1 MLIDQHQYEL
11 ERQRLQKVLQIIDQQ
26 LKIAQKHAFTAKL
39 QLTDTKRSLWERIQ
53 YDDHITTAQ
62 YIDELNRQ
70 GQAFGVYHN
79 AVRKLEL
86 LQHSPYFGRIDFADD
101 ELQSTEQIYIGVGSL
116 VDPQTR
122 EILIYDWRAPVAS
135 MFYDYGLGR
144 AQYQAPG
151 GIITGEILLKRQYM
165 IEHGEIKYIFD
176 SDLIINDEVLQS
188 MLSKSADNRMR
199 NIVYSIQREQNQA
212 IRDEDTKVLLVQGP
226 AGSGKTSIAL
236 HRAAYLLYRY
246 HGQLKANNIVIFSP
260 NQIFSDYIQNVLPEL
275 GEDNI
280 NQTTLQ
286 EYVKW
291 ALEGNYWI
299 EDYYSQFEYI
309 LSGTD
314 DPNYQLRLRGIA
326 FKSSPEFFAL
336 LKAYVQYLEQRAFS
350 FDDVTLWGEVIITKQ
365 ECEHLF
371 YEKYSYL
378 PVKER
383 LEKIR
388 RRIIY
393 LFKTLR
399 KAKVQAL
406 VSQKAN
412 DPKHK
417 GDSEWELRKISLREI
432 KSEQAPMFEHID
444 KMLAFDIYQLYADL
458 YRETQRFYSGTL
470 PDNWEELGVF
480 TRRNIENHL
489 VFYEDVV
496 PLLFLQGAL
505 AGWKELPYIQHV
517 IIDEAQDY
525 SLLHYEL
532 FRSIFPKAAFTILG
546 DLRQSVHPFLKLN
559 DFDSVASVFDS
570 AGYSVKLLNLT
581 RSYRSTEQIAMFAN
595 QLLQQPI
602 QVELVERFGDKP
614 MLIPY
619 GEEPS
624 QQIRD
629 VIKACRER
637 GCRSIAII
645 CKTDME
651 AQAAFQLLKE
661 DEEVTYIN
669 RHINYFPL
677 GTVILPVYL
686 AKGLEFDAVI
696 VYNANQTVYT
706 SEYDRSLLYTA
717 CTRALHHLYIFYEG
731 ELTPFL
737 GAVAADLY
745 TLKTRP

>member
-1 MLIDQHQYEL
+1 M
-11 ERQRLQKVLQIIDQQ
+11 
-26 LKIAQKHAFTAKL
+26 
-39 QLTDTKRSLWERIQ
+39 
-53 YDDHITTAQ
+53 
-62 YIDELNRQ
+62 
-70 GQAFGVYHN
+70 
-79 AVRKLEL
+79 
-86 LQHSPYFGRIDFADD
+86 
-101 ELQSTEQIYIGVGSL
+101 
-116 VDPQTR
+116 
-122 EILIYDWRAPVAS
+122 
-135 MFYDYGLGR
+135 
-144 AQYQAPG
+144 
-151 GIITGEILLKRQYM
+151 
-165 IEHGEIKYIFD
+165 
-176 SDLIINDEVLQS
+176 
-188 MLSKSADNRMR
+188 
-199 NIVYSIQREQNQA
+199 
-212 IRDEDTKVLLVQGP
+212 
-226 AGSGKTSIAL
+226 
-236 HRAAYLLYRY
+236 
-246 HGQLKANNIVIFSP
+246 
-260 NQIFSDYIQNVLPEL
+260 
-275 GEDNI
+275 
-280 NQTTLQ
+280 
-286 EYVKW
+286 
-291 ALEGNYWI
+291 
-299 EDYYSQFEYI
+299 
-309 LSGTD
+309 
-314 DPNYQLRLRGIA
+314 
-326 FKSSPEFFAL
+326 
-336 LKAYVQYLEQRAFS
+336 
-350 FDDVTLWGEVIITKQ
+350 
-365 ECEHLF
+365 
-371 YEKYSYL
+371 
-378 PVKER
+378 
-383 LEKIR
+383 
-388 RRIIY
+388 
-393 LFKTLR
+393 
-399 KAKVQAL
+399 
-406 VSQKAN
+406 
-412 DPKHK
+412 
-417 GDSEWELRKISLREI
+417 
-432 KSEQAPMFEHID
+432 
-444 KMLAFDIYQLYADL
+444 
-458 YRETQRFYSGTL
+458 
-470 PDNWEELGVF
+470 
-480 TRRNIENHL
+480 
-489 VFYEDVV
+489 FYEDVV

-602 QVELVERFGDKP
+602 QVELVERFGEKP

-696 VYNANQTVYT
+696 VYNANQTVYN